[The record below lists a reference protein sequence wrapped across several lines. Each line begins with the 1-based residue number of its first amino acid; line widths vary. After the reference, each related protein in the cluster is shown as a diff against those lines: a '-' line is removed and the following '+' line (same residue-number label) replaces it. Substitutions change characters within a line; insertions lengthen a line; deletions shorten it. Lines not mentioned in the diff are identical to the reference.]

1 MSTKISACSST
12 STTNLMHRQVIS
24 IDSHSQTTAND
35 DHDDEDY
42 ANYEEINLQ
51 KPSISMSENKIRKSD
66 QTTLCRIN
74 HYSIA
79 CWTKPAYLLTN

>member
-1 MSTKISACSST
+1 MTD
-12 STTNLMHRQVIS
+12 LLHRQIIS
-24 IDSHSQTTAND
+24 IDSYSQTSAN

-51 KPSISMSENKIRKSD
+51 KPSISMHENNIRKSD

-74 HYSIA
+74 HYSVA

>member
-1 MSTKISACSST
+1 MSTKIYACSST
-12 STTNLMHRQVIS
+12 STTDLQHRQIIS
-24 IDSHSQTTAND
+24 IDSYSQTLVN

-51 KPSISMSENKIRKSD
+51 NPSVLIHENNIRKSD

-74 HYSIA
+74 RYSIA